1 MPIAFDPS
9 GGFMRVTPAG
19 ALSYES
25 FVEAFEAL
33 VAHESFHPGLNTL
46 WDVRGAPLA
55 DVPTETLRR
64 IARFVIGRQDERRGA
79 RVAVAVGSDAAF
91 GVARIYEA
99 LAADLPM
106 EFRVFRD
113 IEEAERWAAGPQ
125 PT

>member
-19 ALSYES
+19 ALTYES

-33 VAHESFHPGLNTL
+33 VAHESFHPGVNTL
-46 WDVRGAPLA
+46 WDLRGAPLA
-55 DVPTETLRR
+55 GVPTETLRR
-64 IARFVIGRQDERRGA
+64 IARFVVGRQDERRGA
-79 RVAVAVGSDAAF
+79 RVAVAVDSDAAF

>member
-1 MPIAFDPS
+1 MQIAIDPS
-9 GGFMRVTPAG
+9 GGFLRVTPTG
-19 ALSYES
+19 ALTYES

-46 WDVRGAPLA
+46 WDV
-55 DVPTETLRR
+55 
-64 IARFVIGRQDERRGA
+64 RGA